1 MNLFIDPRN
10 GDFESDASSSKNR
23 SMLSLAGSLLAEISL
38 PKLVVAWTVLL
49 GFPAIALGTMPIIA
63 SIWINVVVA
72 KLSSLAY
79 GIIPLLLLIGL
90 LAIGWLGGRRAF
102 RLAERNFWS
111 LNSLAVQP
119 VYAVCRELLN
129 QIADRLLPLDVAQ
142 RRRGRWRSVTA
153 ILSGVM
159 ICLTS
164 LAILMLVWPFTRFAV
179 EFSALSGPAALAKSA
194 FANSIAIVSGYVA
207 VAVMAWSFADA
218 TMPPSLDFHT
228 FHEPSNVSKAWRVA
242 HLSDLHT
249 VGEQFGFRIESG
261 RSGPQG
267 NGQLVRALRT
277 LDEVAAREPIDAI
290 LVTGDITDAG
300 LSTEWAE
307 FLAIAGSFPRLAQR
321 MLLIPGNHDV
331 NVVNRVNPAQF
342 DLPTSP
348 FKKLRKI
355 RALSALNAIQG
366 DKVHVVDRSKR
377 QLGATLEQSITPYL
391 AALTKFAESGRPRP
405 HAMLEELWSSIFPM
419 VMPPQRDDG
428 VGVILMNSNAD
439 THFSFTN
446 ALGMVSADQFSRVEI
461 ALSQFPKAAFIICI
475 HHHIIEY
482 PQAASAIS
490 ERIGTAL
497 INGHWFLRR
506 LQLFGGRIIV
516 MHGHRHIDWLGQC
529 GSFPIVSGPSTV
541 MGETANAWTH
551 FYIHTLTMGGG
562 SRLQLA
568 RPQVIMVAGAECD
581 EAAKADPT
589 HSILRQL

>member
-1 MNLFIDPRN
+1 MKTFIDPRT

-38 PKLVVAWTVLL
+38 PKLIVAWTVLL
-49 GFPAIALGTMPIIA
+49 GFPALALGTMPIVA
-63 SIWINVVVA
+63 SIWVNVVVA
-72 KLSSLAY
+72 KFSSLAY
-79 GIIPLLLLIGL
+79 GIIPILLLAGL
-90 LAIGWLGGRRAF
+90 LAIGWLGVRRAF

-129 QIADRLLPLDVAQ
+129 QIADRLLPLEVEQ

-153 ILSGVM
+153 ILAGVM
-159 ICLTS
+159 ICLVS
-164 LAILMLVWPFTRFAV
+164 VAILVLVWPYTRFAV
-179 EFSALSGPAALAKSA
+179 EFSALGAPIALVKSA

-218 TMPPSLDFHT
+218 TMPPSLDFRT
-228 FHEPSNVSKAWRVA
+228 FNEPSDTSKAWRVA
-242 HLSDLHT
+242 HLSDLHI

-267 NGQLVRALRT
+267 NGQLVRALEK

-307 FLAIAGSFPRLAQR
+307 FLAIAGSFPRLVQR

-366 DKVHVVDRSKR
+366 DKVHVVDRGKR
-377 QLGATLEQSITPYL
+377 RLGVTLDQAIAPCL
-391 AALTKFAESGRPRP
+391 AKLTQFTETGRPRP
-405 HAMLEELWSSIFPM
+405 HAMLDDLWSNIFPM
-419 VMPPQRDDG
+419 VMPPQQDDG
-428 VGVILMNSNAD
+428 IGVILMNSNAD

-446 ALGMVSADQFSRVEI
+446 ALGMVSADQFSGVEI

-482 PQAASAIS
+482 PRAASTIS

-506 LQLFGGRIIV
+506 LQSFGDRIIV
-516 MHGHRHIDWLGQC
+516 MHGHRHVDWLGQC

-541 MGETANAWTH
+541 MGETANAPTH
-551 FYIHTLTMGGG
+551 FYMHTLTLG
-562 SRLQLA
+562 SGPRLQLA
-568 RPQVIMVAGAECD
+568 RPQAIMVDGVEDGPAP
-581 EAAKADPT
+581 KVDPP
-589 HSILRQL
+589 HGILAP